1 MSISRRWPFIA
12 YTSAALSCD
21 DAFHGL
27 VAEASNADRASTT
40 KKSERF
46 PSLVFLFATLIAPP
60 LLGQPVSPN
69 FGTAT
74 TSTYSIGACDVKD
87 MSGNASFPTND
98 CAYVTTAD
106 TGSPTVAELGFPVHL
121 PTGVLI
127 TSIKTYYFNNNSI
140 AHPSLRLSKA
150 SVTGVATQVVDLSP
164 SSNDGG
170 ATSFTVNLA
179 PPHQVDDLNFSYSIL
194 AAISSNSGAGLRQAI
209 YKFDVNYMLQVSP
222 APATATFGDVPTSS
236 PQFQFVEA
244 LVAAGI
250 TAGCGGGNYC
260 PTSPVTRGQM
270 AVFLAKA
277 LGLNFP
283 N

>member
-1 MSISRRWPFIA
+1 
-12 YTSAALSCD
+12 
-21 DAFHGL
+21 
-27 VAEASNADRASTT
+27 V
-40 KKSERF
+40 
-46 PSLVFLFATLIAPP
+46 VLFAALIAPP

-74 TSTYSIGACDVKD
+74 TSTYSIGACDAKD

-98 CAYVTTAD
+98 CAYVTTTD

-127 TSIKTYYFNNNSI
+127 TSITTYYFNNNSI
-140 AHPSLRLSKA
+140 AHPSLRLSEA
-150 SVTGVATQVVDLSP
+150 SVAGVAGQIVDLSP
-164 SSNDGG
+164 TSNGG
-170 ATSFTVNLA
+170 GTTSFTVDLV
-179 PPHQVDDLNFSYSIL
+179 PPHQVDDSSFSYAIL
-194 AAISSNSGAGLRQAI
+194 AAISSNSGAGLRQTI
-209 YKFDVNYMLQVSP
+209 IKFDVNYMLQVSP

-260 PTSPVTRGQM
+260 PNSPLTRGQM